1 VKKMKKSIQTGNLTR
16 LLDLDRSAIN
26 EEARTVGLSFSSDV
40 PVERW
45 FGMEVLSHDP
55 KHVNLGRL
63 NDGAPLLMDHNIN
76 DQIGR
81 VESAMVNGK
90 RGVATVRFSKSVRGS
105 EIFNDVIDGIR
116 QNISV
121 GYRINEMQLD
131 ESRSED
137 EVETYV
143 ATNWQPYEVSV
154 VSVPADNSIGISRA
168 ADGDNVTTII
178 NQNEEKIMTE
188 EVKPSVDAKQVAK
201 DAVAKDRQ
209 RSAEIDAIV
218 AKHPELKE
226 VGKQFKGNDRPLDE
240 FRQVALE
247 SIQKL
252 QPAKAAI
259 EDSSIGMKDKEVQNF
274 SVVRAINALVT
285 GNWNDA
291 GFEREMSD
299 EMGKKINKRAQGFYI
314 PTDVLTRDL
323 NVTTTTAGGHTV
335 STDLLSGS
343 FIDMLRNKMEVVGLG
358 ANMMNNLVGNI
369 AIPRQTG
376 GATAYWVAESGAV
389 TESQAA
395 FDQVTLSPETVGA
408 FSDIS
413 RRLLLQSSMDVEAF
427 VRNDL
432 ATTLALEID
441 RAAINGSGS
450 SNQPTGIL
458 NVSGIGSV
466 VGGTNGAAPDW
477 ADIVD
482 LESAVAVD
490 NADVGTLG
498 YLTNSAVRGKLL
510 QTEKASSTGQFI
522 WTDNNTLRGYKA
534 AVSNQVPSTLTKGS
548 SSVCSAI
555 IFGNWNDLLIG
566 TWGGIDINIDT
577 STGSASG
584 TVRVVALQDVD
595 VAVRHAESFAA
606 MQDATTA

>member
-1 VKKMKKSIQTGNLTR
+1 
-16 LLDLDRSAIN
+16 
-26 EEARTVGLSFSSDV
+26 
-40 PVERW
+40 
-45 FGMEVLSHDP
+45 
-55 KHVNLGRL
+55 
-63 NDGAPLLMDHNIN
+63 
-76 DQIGR
+76 
-81 VESAMVNGK
+81 
-90 RGVATVRFSKSVRGS
+90 
-105 EIFNDVIDGIR
+105 
-116 QNISV
+116 
-121 GYRINEMQLD
+121 
-131 ESRSED
+131 
-137 EVETYV
+137 
-143 ATNWQPYEVSV
+143 
-154 VSVPADNSIGISRA
+154 
-168 ADGDNVTTII
+168 
-178 NQNEEKIMTE
+178 
-188 EVKPSVDAKQVAK
+188 
-201 DAVAKDRQ
+201 
-209 RSAEIDAIV
+209 
-218 AKHPELKE
+218 
-226 VGKQFKGNDRPLDE
+226 
-240 FRQVALE
+240 
-247 SIQKL
+247 
-252 QPAKAAI
+252 
-259 EDSSIGMKDKEVQNF
+259 
-274 SVVRAINALVT
+274 
-285 GNWNDA
+285 
-291 GFEREMSD
+291 
-299 EMGKKINKRAQGFYI
+299 
-314 PTDVLTRDL
+314 
-323 NVTTTTAGGHTV
+323 
-335 STDLLSGS
+335 
-343 FIDMLRNKMEVVGLG
+343 MEVVGLG